1 MRLLRIPIDE
11 YIRRSEDNLVE
22 FERVKEKLA
31 AGERMPI
38 DRSSEYA
45 SLIIHSIETG
55 EPRVVYGNV
64 RNAGQIANLPIGACV
79 EGPCLVDANGLAPV
93 DVGAVPVQCAALNR
107 TFLNPV
113 ELTVRAVLEGRRD
126 HVHHAALLDPNTA
139 ATLKV
144 DEIRALV
151 DELLDAY
158 AGQLP
163 PMA

>member
-1 MRLLRIPIDE
+1 
-11 YIRRSEDNLVE
+11 
-22 FERVKEKLA
+22 
-31 AGERMPI
+31 
-38 DRSSEYA
+38 
-45 SLIIHSIETG
+45 
-55 EPRVVYGNV
+55 
-64 RNAGQIANLPIGACV
+64 
-79 EGPCLVDANGLAPV
+79 
-93 DVGAVPVQCAALNR
+93 VQCAALNR

-151 DELLDAY
+151 DELLAAY
-158 AGQLP
+158 ADQLP